1 MQTILTPFLVFLVLL
16 DEFEVFHFEV
26 TVNDDVKERMLV
38 IFAIC
43 ISNCFTLRDYDL
55 LWLHMLHLQIT
66 QHDLDELEY
75 LLVRGIEIGFHRVR
89 VVQIVHAQVEKLL
102 LEVLAQVQLVQN
114 HLVRLNDCLPAVQLV
129 EVHALGV

>member
-1 MQTILTPFLVFLVLL
+1 MQTFLIHSFNPLVLL
-16 DEFEVFHFEV
+16 DEFKVFHFEV
-26 TVNDDVKERMLV
+26 TVYDDVEERILV

-43 ISNCFTLRDYDL
+43 IFNCFTLRDYDL

-66 QHDLDELEY
+66 QHDLDEFAD
-75 LLVRGIEIGFHRVR
+75 LLVRSTEIGFHRVR

-114 HLVRLNDCLPAVQLV
+114 HLVRLNDGLPAVQLI